1 MPHPATAP
9 QYRNQPVIGSYFA
22 EFGSIDSSNNYAIA
36 QAHAGTAYHGSVYF
50 AHEQT
55 AGKGQRG
62 KKWVAA
68 AGQNVMMSVLLNPLG
83 LFVEQQFLL
92 SASMALGCI
101 DLLKKHVRDGL
112 YIKWPN
118 DLYISDRK
126 AGGILIENILSGM
139 SWKNAVVGIGININQ
154 TGFDPSL
161 LNPISLKLATEK
173 EFDVV
178 DLAKELCACLEKRY
192 QQLISGQYEKLM
204 TDYNSYLYKRHQR
217 VSLKQG
223 DLVFDTEIKEVD
235 MQGFLTCTDEKERR
249 FGFGEVQWLL

>member
-36 QAHAGTAYHGSVYF
+36 QAHAGTACHGSVYF

-62 KKWVAA
+62 KKWLAA

-83 LFVEQQFLL
+83 LFVDQQFLL

-101 DLLKKHVRDGL
+101 DLLKKHLKNGL
-112 YIKWPN
+112 CIKWPN

-126 AGGILIENILSGM
+126 AGGILIENIISGS
-139 SWKNAVVGIGININQ
+139 SWKNAIVGIGININQ
-154 TGFDPSL
+154 TVFDPSL
-161 LNPISLKLATEK
+161 PNPISLKLVTGK
-173 EFDVV
+173 EFDVIA
-178 DLAKELCACLEKRY
+178 LAKDLCACLERRY
-192 QQLISGQYEKLM
+192 QQLMSGQYEILM
-204 TDYNSYLYKRHQR
+204 ADYNNNLYKRKQR
-217 VSLKQG
+217 VGLKQG
-223 DLVFDTEIKEVD
+223 GLVLETEITNVD
-235 MQGFLTCTDEKERR
+235 MQGFLNCSDEKVRR